1 MGFLPEYVLQAL
13 IVVGGAALLYAVAEA
28 EALGA
33 INKYL
38 EDYIRGKLT
47 REEIRKKLY
56 RLRFLP
62 FAGREAKKTIR

>member
-1 MGFLPEYVLQAL
+1 VLL
-13 IVVGGAALLYAVAEA
+13 
-28 EALGA
+28 
-33 INKYL
+33 YL

-62 FAGREAKKTIR
+62 FAGREAKKTIREWALDICPRKFEYIS